1 VVSEDYLGDPEIV
14 SKKKVLYV
22 CHNHPTLHPGG
33 AEAYALELHRAMHES
48 EDFEPIFLSRIGST
62 VATERRP
69 HSGTPFSTV
78 DGDRS
83 QYFFFTETSGFD
95 FFYMTLRDKDVY
107 TKYFHEFLLA
117 HRPDVI
123 HFQHTQFLGYDLLR
137 QVRNT
142 LPDAV
147 IVYTLHELLPICHRD
162 GQMVRTEHRNGELCH
177 EASPRR
183 CHECFPEI
191 SPQAFF
197 MRKRFIQSHF
207 SLVDLFLAPSH
218 FLLERY
224 VDWGIPREKI
234 RFEDYGRRS
243 VEPIAQSEENRPR
256 TRIGFFGQI
265 SYFKG
270 VNVLMEAMKLLSGE
284 FPSEGEYDEHLWLYG
299 ANLELQAQEFQN
311 RFRSLLQA
319 TEQNVTFV
327 GRYDHAD
334 LPRLMAN
341 VDWVVVPSIWWENSP
356 LVIQEAFLYGR
367 PVICSDI
374 GGMAEKVTNGVNGL
388 HFRVGDPRS
397 LARAIRRAT
406 RSPDTWQALRDG
418 IPEVYKIEDAVT
430 TISEIYRTLLERHKP
445 LEVDTGDEAHAIP

>member
-1 VVSEDYLGDPEIV
+1 
-14 SKKKVLYV
+14 
-22 CHNHPTLHPGG
+22 
-33 AEAYALELHRAMHES
+33 MHES
-48 EDFEPIFLSRIGST
+48 EDFEPIFLARIGST

-69 HSGTPFSTV
+69 HPGTPFSTV

-123 HFQHTQFLGYDLLR
+123 HFQHTQFLGHDLIR

-142 LPDAV
+142 LPDAA
-147 IVYTLHELLPICHRD
+147 IVYTLHEMLPICHRD
-162 GQMVRTEHRNGELCH
+162 GQMVRTEHRNGELCN

-243 VEPIAQSEENRPR
+243 VVPIAQSEENRPR
-256 TRIGFFGQI
+256 NRIGFFGQI
-265 SYFKG
+265 GFFKG
-270 VNVLMEAMKLLSGE
+270 VNVLMEAMKLLSEE
-284 FPSEGEYDEHLWLYG
+284 FPSEGEYDTHLWLYG
-299 ANLELQAQEFQN
+299 ANLELQAQDFQN

-319 TEQNVTFV
+319 AEQNVTFV

-374 GGMAEKVTNGVNGL
+374 GGMAEKVTDGVNGL

-397 LARAIRRAT
+397 LAQAIRRAT
-406 RSPDTWQALRDG
+406 GSPDLWQTLRDG

-430 TISEIYRTLLERHKP
+430 TISEIYRILLESRNST
-445 LEVDTGDEAHAIP
+445 EVDTGDGAHAIP

>member
-1 VVSEDYLGDPEIV
+1 VL
-14 SKKKVLYV
+14 KKKVLYV
-22 CHNHPTLHPGG
+22 CHNHPTLYPGG
-33 AEAYALELHRAMHES
+33 AEAYALELHKAMHES
-48 EDFEPIFLSRIGST
+48 EEFDPVFLSRIGSN
-62 VATERRP
+62 VATERRS

-78 DGDRS
+78 DGDES

-117 HRPDVI
+117 HRPDIV
-123 HFQHTQFLGYDLLR
+123 HFQHTQFLGHDLIR

-142 LPDAV
+142 LPDAA

-162 GQMVRTEHRNGELCH
+162 GQMVRTEHRNGELCQ

-183 CHECFPEI
+183 CHECFPDI

-207 SLVDLFLAPSH
+207 SLVDLFLAPSN

-234 RFEDYGRRS
+234 RFEDYGRHP
-243 VEPIAQSEENRPR
+243 VKPIAEAEETGPH
-256 TRIGFFGQI
+256 TRVGFFGQI

-270 VNVLMEAMKLLSGE
+270 VNVLMEAMKILSE
-284 FPSEGEYDEHLWLYG
+284 EYSSEGESDAHLWLYG
-299 ANLELQAQEFQN
+299 ANLELQTQDFQKL
-311 RFRSLLQA
+311 FRSLLQA
-319 TEQNVTFV
+319 TAHDVTFV

-334 LPRLMAN
+334 LPRLMAST
-341 VDWVVVPSIWWENSP
+341 DWVVVPSIWWENSP

-374 GGMAEKVTNGVNGL
+374 GGMAEKVTDGVNGL
-388 HFRVGDPRS
+388 HFRVGDPHS

-406 RSPDTWQALRDG
+406 STPDLWQTLRGG
-418 IPEVYKIEDAVT
+418 IPEVYKMEDAVT
-430 TISEIYRTLLERHKP
+430 TMSEIYRTLLVSRKP
-445 LEVDTGDEAHAIP
+445 TEIETGDEARAIQ